1 MGSPFRELF
10 ALIISDGDADL
21 PQHLLIELADR
32 RSQRPNSGR
41 GVEVENRHKIF
52 VAEIL
57 FRLQSTA
64 GHEGVG
70 NADGSGGLKLYFDV
84 KFIIFLKKRTVND
97 IAEVLLML
105 IPVFVRQFCGHICKL
120 LGEVIA
126 ADFVG
131 TLQHGR
137 YGIHVPFLQLPQPG
151 GTGMFTGSGVGNIEH
166 IAQAGAV
173 PGIVHQS
180 DTLGA
185 APHIPA
191 HFFIP
196 QIIFRAGGSV
206 GALGIDQQL
215 FMERVLVKAGGGGQ
229 KSRPFLPAAGE
240 LGRYMVGH
248 LPVKFCFGWHD
259 VLSSLRVKWK
269 WGGAKGRPAGCL

>member
-1 MGSPFRELF
+1 MGLFMLGSPFRELF

-32 RSQRPNSGR
+32 CSQRPNSGR

-191 HFFIP
+191 HLFIP
-196 QIIFRAGGSV
+196 QVVLCTGGSV
-206 GALGIDQQL
+206 RALGIDHQL
-215 FMERVLVKAGGGGQ
+215 LMERVLVKAGSSGE
-229 KSRPFLPAAGE
+229 KPCPFLPAPRE
-240 LGRYMVGH
+240 LRCH
-248 LPVKFCFGWHD
+248 LVRHLCI
-259 VLSSLRVKWK
+259 
-269 WGGAKGRPAGCL
+269 